1 MIIFVLL
8 FVLLLAGAVIWLLI
22 SFKNDRDEF
31 LPSKVANI
39 HYDKETQ
46 KLTFNG
52 GVSGQPYSF
61 FGSGTVWHAEDGR
74 RLNAFG
80 ESRLTDIMARFRIE
94 ENNRLIEKREKIFS
108 DLHSRSHSS
117 YPEPLYDDRE
127 ESGTILGYNVDGGRH
142 NWRKNW
148 VIYENNF

>member
-1 MIIFVLL
+1 MIIFVLI
-8 FVLLLAGAVIWLLI
+8 FVLLLVCVVTWLLI
-22 SFKNDRDEF
+22 NFKRERDEF

-52 GVSGQPYSF
+52 GVSGQLYSF
-61 FGSGTVWHAEDGR
+61 FGSGTVWHTEDGR
-74 RLNAFG
+74 RLNTLW
-80 ESRLTDIMARFRIE
+80 ESRLTDIMARFKIE

-108 DLHSRSHSS
+108 ELHSRSNS
-117 YPEPLYDDRE
+117 YQSPFHEDDGD
-127 ESGTILGYNVDGGRH
+127 SDTILGYDVDGGRH
-142 NWRKNW
+142 NWKKGW